1 MEYHR
6 LSRYDI
12 RRPRHL
18 YMSDVTWKNKQPMVY
33 LSPKIS
39 EEFFVFY
46 ICIYI
51 MPTTNINMKI
61 IELKL
66 QHKLNWIC

>member
-18 YMSDVTWKNKQPMVY
+18 YMSDVTWKNKQP
-33 LSPKIS
+33 KIS
-39 EEFFVFY
+39 EVFFVFY

-66 QHKLNWIC
+66 QHKPN